1 MSEQRYIRKTKVP
14 KNVKKR
20 DVQCFKCLKYGHLER
35 ECVTCSRCSKKGHTQ
50 TNCKAC
56 KVCNCGIHP
65 ENKCWKEIQ
74 IRINRKFEE
83 SKIRI
88 EEEKAILIK
97 DPSPEDTLA
106 FVPNKIIFQWL
117 QSREQEYIRWRE
129 SKDEQ
134 KI

>member
-1 MSEQRYIRKTKVP
+1 MK
-14 KNVKKR
+14 
-20 DVQCFKCLKYGHLER
+20 
-35 ECVTCSRCSKKGHTQ
+35 CSRCSKKGHTQ
-50 TNCKAC
+50 KDCKAC

-117 QSREQEYIRWRE
+117 QQGSKNISGGENLNEEEIWDHYWEESRL
-129 SKDEQ
+129 
-134 KI
+134 